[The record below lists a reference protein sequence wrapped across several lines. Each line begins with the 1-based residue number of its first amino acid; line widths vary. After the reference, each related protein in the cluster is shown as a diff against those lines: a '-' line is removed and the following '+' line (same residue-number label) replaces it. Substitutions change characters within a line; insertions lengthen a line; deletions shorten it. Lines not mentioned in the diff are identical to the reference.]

1 MNRILIIIFLFCIS
15 HEIQAQS
22 ANKLHAQAAVYQKE
36 GRKRKAVQ
44 YYEDAL
50 KKAEKENNVELQMD
64 CHLSLAELKDNV
76 IQYKDA
82 LDHYKSFSTLY
93 RNLSRK
99 EKEKLVDSVSTM
111 EAAAEDREQ
120 ELVSKEQEL
129 NSKKKSL
136 DSLSNEQLKAELNI
150 RNLELDNEHHKLEIQ
165 KAENRKNLLFMI
177 IGMILLGVIFIAWG
191 YFRKRKNNKRLQAKN
206 NEIAKEKEKSEK
218 LLLNILPEEVA
229 NELKISGRTT
239 PFSFKEATIMFTDF
253 QGFTKFSE
261 NHTTTEIVG
270 IVDKYF
276 VEFDKI
282 TEKYGIEKIKT
293 IGDAYMCVSGIPVEN
308 PDHISNMIKAAAEMR
323 DFVKII
329 EEEQKSKGLSYLRMR
344 IGIHTGPLVAG
355 VVGSNKFAYDV
366 WGDSVNIAAR
376 MEESGEVGQVNVS
389 EAVYERVK
397 DQFTFEY
404 RGEVKAKNKGMM
416 KMFFLKD
423 K

>member
-15 HEIQAQS
+15 HEMQAQS
-22 ANKLHAQAAVYQKE
+22 AKDLYSQAVAYKNE

-44 YYEDAL
+44 FYEDAL
-50 KKAEKENNVELQMD
+50 KKAEKEHNIELQMD

-76 IQYKDA
+76 IKFKEA
-82 LDHYKSFSTLY
+82 LEHYKSFSALY
-93 RNLSRK
+93 REQSK
-99 EKEKLVDSVSTM
+99 QEKEVLADSVSNM
-111 EAAAEDREQ
+111 EVAAEDREQ
-120 ELVSKEQEL
+120 ELTLKE
-129 NSKKKSL
+129 KSL
-136 DSLSNEQLKAELNI
+136 DSLSRKQLRTELDN
-150 RNLELDNEHHKLEIQ
+150 RNLELDNEQHKLEIQ
-165 KAENRKNLLFMI
+165 QAENRKNLLFMV
-177 IGMILLGVIFIAWG
+177 IGMILLGVLFIGWG
-191 YFRKRKNNKRLQAKN
+191 YFRKRKNNKKLQAKN

-253 QGFTKFSE
+253 EGFTKFSE
-261 NHTTTEIVG
+261 KHTTTEIVG

-308 PDHISNMIKAAAEMR
+308 PDHVSNIIKAAVEMR
-323 DFVKII
+323 DFVKKI
-329 EEEQKSKGLSYLRMR
+329 EEEQKSEGLSYLRMR

-376 MEESGEVGQVNVS
+376 MEASGEVGQVNVS
-389 EAVYERVK
+389 ESVYERVK
-397 DQFTFEY
+397 DEFEFEY

-416 KMFFLKD
+416 KMYFLKD
-423 K
+423 

>member
-1 MNRILIIIFLFCIS
+1 MNRILIILFLFCLS

-22 ANKLHAQAAVYQKE
+22 ASKLHTQAVAYKNE
-36 GRKRKAVQ
+36 GRKRKAIQ
-44 YYEDAL
+44 FYEDAL
-50 KKAEKENNVELQMD
+50 QKAKKEQNVELQMD

-76 IQYKDA
+76 IKYKEA

-93 RNLSRK
+93 RK
-99 EKEKLVDSVSTM
+99 QTKQEKEILADSVSNLEDT
-111 EAAAEDREQ
+111 AKDREQ
-120 ELVSKEQEL
+120 ELSSKE
-129 NSKKKSL
+129 KSL
-136 DSLSNEQLKAELNI
+136 DSLSREQLRAALDI
-150 RNLELDNEHHKLEIQ
+150 RNLELDNEQHKLEIQ
-165 KAENRKNLLFMI
+165 QAENRKNILFMI
-177 IGMILLGVIFIAWG
+177 IGMILLGVLFIGWG
-191 YFRKRKNNKRLQAKN
+191 YFRKRRNNKKLQAKN
-206 NEIAKEKEKSEK
+206 DEIAKEKEKSEK

-253 QGFTKFSE
+253 QGFTLFSE
-261 NHTTTEIVG
+261 KHTTTEIVG

-308 PDHISNMIKAAAEMR
+308 PDHVSNMIKAAREMR
-323 DFVKII
+323 DFVKKV
-329 EEEQKSKGLSYLRMR
+329 EEEQKSEGLSYLRMR
-344 IGIHTGPLVAG
+344 LGIHTGPLVAG

-389 EAVYERVK
+389 ETVYEHVK
-397 DQFTFEY
+397 DQFDFEY

-416 KMFFLKD
+416 KMYFLKE
-423 K
+423 

>member
-1 MNRILIIIFLFCIS
+1 MTRYLIILFLFCIS

-22 ANKLHAQAAVYQKE
+22 ANKLHAQAVAYEKE

-50 KKAEKENNVELQMD
+50 EKAKKENNIKIQMD

-82 LDHYKSFSTLY
+82 LDHYKSFSRLY
-93 RNLSRK
+93 RKRSLQ
-99 EKEKLVDSVSTM
+99 EKEILVDSVSTM
-111 EAAAEDREQ
+111 EAVAEDREQ
-120 ELVSKEQEL
+120 ELVSKKQEL
-129 NSKKKSL
+129 DSQKKSL
-136 DSLSNEQLKAELNI
+136 DSISKEQLSAELDI
-150 RNLELDNEHHKLEIQ
+150 RNLQLDNEQHKLEIQ
-165 KAENRKNLLFMI
+165 EAENRKNLLFMI
-177 IGMILLGVIFIAWG
+177 IGMVLLVALFIGGG
-191 YFRKRKNNKRLQAKN
+191 YFRKRKNNKKLQAKN

-253 QGFTKFSE
+253 QGFTLFSE
-261 NHTTTEIVG
+261 KHTTTEIVG

-308 PDHISNMIKAAAEMR
+308 PDHVSNMIKAAVEMR
-323 DFVKII
+323 DFVKKI
-329 EEEQKSKGLSYLRMR
+329 EEEQKSEGLSYLRMR

-366 WGDSVNIAAR
+366 WGDAVNIAAR

-389 EAVYERVK
+389 ESVYELVK
-397 DQFTFEY
+397 EKFNFEY

-416 KMFFLKD
+416 KMYFLKD